1 MQITISSTSEFSK
14 PFIMPKFQN
23 SYGNKPG
30 AYDSWG
36 DKLTTNSSYD
46 PKKDFYNTGQ
56 NFINS
61 LTLSTGNKYNQTFAS
76 VATTNAKG
84 IVPNKE
90 GGWIFFDYV
99 PGDADIREGS
109 AAYTGLITVIGV
121 KVDIEQIKDI
131 FGVK

>member
-1 MQITISSTSEFSK
+1 MKTNIKIGLTDKEVINNRSK
-14 PFIMPKFQN
+14 
-23 SYGNKPG
+23 YGSN
-30 AYDSWG
+30 
-36 DKLTTNSSYD
+36 KLTS
-46 PKKDFYNTGQ
+46 KKEELTKALD
-56 NFINS
+56 S
-61 LTLSTGNKYNQTFAS
+61 LGENIIR
-76 VATTNAKG
+76 AKG